1 MDLGKRLSILFL
13 VSILGFSAMAVEI
26 TFPQEELPNESFP
39 PQLDSPQVVIARKV
53 VFAKTWEP
61 QLSYGWLLDEP
72 FYQNG
77 FLSLG
82 LTYSWS
88 EFAGVTVKALSWSK
102 GLSDYSN
109 QFAKTNAALR
119 FGRAHGPEMG
129 YTLTYNDRLLYGK
142 VSFSKDVILPTTITA
157 LYELGVIQYGQQSL
171 PLAGAGIKNAWYLSK
186 AWSFNMGLHIYLRQ
200 ALDPLSADLKA
211 ASPAPAESSFT
222 ATTRL
227 STSFDLGIQY
237 LF

>member
-1 MDLGKRLSILFL
+1 MDLGKKLLLLSLVILFG
-13 VSILGFSAMAVEI
+13 VSAYAAEI
-26 TFPQEELPNESFP
+26 TFPPEELPSESFP
-39 PQLDSPQVVIARKV
+39 PQLDSPQAVVARKV
-53 VFAKTWEP
+53 SFAKSWEP
-61 QLSYGWLLDEP
+61 QISYGWLLDEP

-77 FLSLG
+77 FIAVG

-88 EFAGVTVKALSWSK
+88 EFSGVTVKALSWSK

-109 QFAKTNAALR
+109 QFAKTNASLR
-119 FGRAHGPEMG
+119 FGRANGPESG

-157 LYELGVIQYGQQSL
+157 LYELGVIQYGPQNF
-171 PLAGAGIKNAWYLSK
+171 PLFGAGIKNAWYLTKS
-186 AWSFNMGLHIYLRQ
+186 WSFNFGLHLYLRQ
-200 ALDPLSADLKA
+200 ATDPLSADLKA
-211 ASPAPAESSFT
+211 ASPAPADSSFG

-227 STSFDLGIQY
+227 STSFDLGVQY